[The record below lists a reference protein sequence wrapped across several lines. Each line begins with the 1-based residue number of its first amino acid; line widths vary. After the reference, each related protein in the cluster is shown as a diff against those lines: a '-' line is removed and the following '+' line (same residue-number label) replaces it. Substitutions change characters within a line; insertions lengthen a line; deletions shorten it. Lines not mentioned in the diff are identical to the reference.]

1 MTVRSQ
7 KNWQSY
13 AHQENLMKPELFM
26 VRSGI
31 PTSCSGKLILDT
43 EGGVRHKYV
52 IYRYGTNPGNLTP
65 RNKDKYTGL
74 SFSTIPRPGAAKTT
88 IEAVNATGMLYVLQ
102 DGPTHVSIRPV
113 GASMDV
119 WIQEGSSSI

>member
-1 MTVRSQ
+1 MFKEIYTCIPKSENDARLQ
-7 KNWQSY
+7 AKLGNKNPHGLPW
-13 AHQENLMKPELFM
+13 
-26 VRSGI
+26 
-31 PTSCSGKLILDT
+31 
-43 EGGVRHKYV
+43 GVV
-52 IYRYGTNPGNLTP
+52 SYRYGTNPGNLTP

-88 IEAVNATGMLYVLQ
+88 IKAVNATGMLYVLQ